1 MREFKKLP
9 LELFIGYD
17 IEQNSRVIELDASEM
32 VEKYPSGIL
41 QLVCKRPG
49 EETTYIAPSFEQD
62 GGTLRWTL
70 TSYDVEKAGQ
80 GLAIVALVDTSEE
93 SVKVLASHKIRTGI
107 EEGLHFRD
115 AESVD
120 PEDSLIARVLAA
132 VSQAHAYAQDAKE
145 EADRAETAAE
155 GLAGRSGTVDAMAAS
170 YAITEIANAVQPVFD
185 PVSTDNNAGAIVSDI
200 ITPTDGHLYFGYALA
215 AVSSIQGYTGGHM
228 CLRFINTGVYDCLDK
243 IAGNS
248 AQPLA
253 NGELELYGTFTP
265 ADGKSVKALMR
276 SFNSASSYTYTAT
289 VSKLYL
295 WDLTAAG
302 ITAEEALALARS
314 GGYAAA
320 KTIGELKAGIIGREQ
335 LAEEV
340 RRAVPAAESAVVDC
354 WGDSLTQGTGSNQTP
369 YPAALAALLGGGFTV
384 NNCGVGGERAEDVAF
399 RQGGLPAICQPVT
412 IGSGAS
418 DKNYITVR
426 SLDGADMNE
435 TMGRGTGSGTVYLG
449 GDKFLLRRDSS
460 GVYLL
465 MGDGAEAGRAYDR
478 PTLLQAEGAGTEHIA
493 IIMIGQN
500 GWGAGASG
508 VQVTGTEDG
517 IVIEH
522 TEDPAALANVID
534 AMIAHNNGPFIVCGI
549 PSGSAESRRTLE
561 GELGS
566 RYGEHFVNT
575 REYVSAYGL
584 ADAGLTPTAADTA
597 AMAKGEIPPQLRS
610 DGVHLTDAGMAAVA
624 KCIHARGARLGYW
637 EVN

>member
-1 MREFKKLP
+1 MQRIYKKIPHEVRLGYGEEENSREVRIDISEMLADLPEGKIKLVAIRP
-9 LELFIGYD
+9 RTEDPYLPANVRQDGESLVWEPDAYDMQYTGAGGAVIALTAEDGDESRVLRSHVITTFIGATISLEGAALPD
-17 IEQNSRVIELDASEM
+17 PWE
-32 VEKYPSGIL
+32 
-41 QLVCKRPG
+41 
-49 EETTYIAPSFEQD
+49 
-62 GGTLRWTL
+62 
-70 TSYDVEKAGQ
+70 SY
-80 GLAIVALVDTSEE
+80 
-93 SVKVLASHKIRTGI
+93 LASLSR
-107 EEGLHFRD
+107 
-115 AESVD
+115 
-120 PEDSLIARVLAA
+120 
-132 VSQAHAYAQDAKE
+132 Q
-145 EADRAETAAE
+145 ADRAETAAEAAEQAAE

-170 YAITEIANAVQPVFD
+170 YAITEIPNAVQPIFD

-200 ITPTDGHLYFGYALA
+200 ITPTDGHLYFGYTLA
-215 AVSSIQGYTGGHM
+215 TIAGLTGYTDGHM

-253 NGELELYGTFTP
+253 DGELELYGTFTP
-265 ADGKSVKALMR
+265 ADGKSVKALLR
-276 SFNSASSYTYTAT
+276 SFNSGSSYTYTAT

-302 ITAEEALALARS
+302 ITEEEALALARS
-314 GGYAAA
+314 GGYAAE
-320 KTIGELKAGIIGREQ
+320 KTIGELKDGIVGREQ

-354 WGDSLTQGTGSNQTP
+354 WGDSLTQGTGANQTP
-369 YPAALAALLGGGFTV
+369 YPAALAALLGSGFTV

-426 SLDGADMNE
+426 SLDGADMTA
-435 TMGRGTGSGTVYLG
+435 TMGQGTGSGTVYLG
-449 GDKFLLRRDSS
+449 GDKFLLRRDSG

-465 MGDGAEAGRAYDR
+465 MGDGAEAGRVYDR

-493 IIMIGQN
+493 VIMIGQN
-500 GWGAGASG
+500 GWGDGAAR

-522 TEDPAALANVID
+522 AADPATLANVID

-575 REYVSAYGL
+575 REYISAYGL
-584 ADAGLTPTAADTA
+584 ADAGLTPTAADAA
-597 AMAKGEIPPQLRS
+597 AMAKGEIPPQLKS
-610 DGVHLTDAGMAAVA
+610 DSVHLTDAGMASLA
-624 KCIHARGARLGYW
+624 KCIHARGVRLGYW
-637 EVN
+637 EVS

>member
-1 MREFKKLP
+1 MTLKDR
-9 LELFIGYD
+9 D
-17 IEQNSRVIELDASEM
+17 I
-32 VEKYPSGIL
+32 IL
-41 QLVCKRPG
+41 QKSNLFG
-49 EETTYIAPSFEQD
+49 
-62 GGTLRWTL
+62 
-70 TSYDVEKAGQ
+70 DVQVLLLEGKAGES
-80 GLAIVALVDTSEE
+80 GAPLVARTAAAMTDTTRIYVYLGSEAGYTNGNWYHYDKTTAAWV
-93 SVKVLASHKIRTGI
+93 SGGAYGTD
-107 EEGLHFRD
+107 F
-115 AESVD
+115 AT
-120 PEDSLIARVLAA
+120 DSTLEVAGMAA
-132 VSQAHAYAQDAKE
+132 DAKAAGDAIRANAASI
-145 EADRAETAAE
+145 ADQ
-155 GLAGRSGTVDAMAAS
+155 SGTVDAMAAS
-170 YAITEIANAVQPVFD
+170 YAITEIPNAVQPVFT
-185 PVSTDNNAGAIVSDI
+185 PVSTDNAAGAIVSDI
-200 ITPTDGHLYFGYALA
+200 ITPTDGHLYFGYTLA
-215 AVSSIQGYTGGHM
+215 TIADLTGYTYGHM

-253 NGELELYGTFTP
+253 DGELELYGTFTP
-265 ADGKSVKALMR
+265 ADGKSIKALLR
-276 SFNSASSYTYTAT
+276 SFNSGSSYTYTAT

-295 WDLTAAG
+295 WDLTEAG

-314 GGYAAA
+314 GGYAAE
-320 KTIGELKAGIIGREQ
+320 KTIGELKDGIIGREQ
-335 LAEEV
+335 LAEEI

-354 WGDSLTQGTGSNQTP
+354 WGDSLTQGTSANQTP
-369 YPAALAALLGGGFTV
+369 YPAALAALLGSGFTV

-426 SLDGADMNE
+426 SLDGADMTA
-435 TMGRGTGSGTVYLG
+435 TMGQGTGSGTVYLE
-449 GDKFLLRRDSS
+449 GDKYLLRRDSG

-465 MGDGAEAGRAYDR
+465 MGDGAEAGRVYDR

-493 IIMIGQN
+493 VIMIGQN
-500 GWGAGASG
+500 GWGAGAPG
-508 VQVTGTEDG
+508 VQVTGEEDG

-522 TEDPAALANVID
+522 AADPATLANVID
-534 AMIAHNNGPFIVCGI
+534 AMIAHNNGPYIVCGI
-549 PSGSAESRRTLE
+549 PSGSAEGRRALE

-624 KCIHARGARLGYW
+624 KCIYARGARLGYW
-637 EVN
+637 EVE

>member
-1 MREFKKLP
+1 MQRIYKKIPHEVRLGYGEEENSREVRIDISEMLADLPEGKIKLVAIRP
-9 LELFIGYD
+9 RTEDPYLPANVRQDGESLVWEPDAYDMQYTGAGGAVIALTAEDGDESRVLRSHVITTFIGATISLEGAVLPD
-17 IEQNSRVIELDASEM
+17 PWE
-32 VEKYPSGIL
+32 
-41 QLVCKRPG
+41 
-49 EETTYIAPSFEQD
+49 
-62 GGTLRWTL
+62 
-70 TSYDVEKAGQ
+70 SY
-80 GLAIVALVDTSEE
+80 
-93 SVKVLASHKIRTGI
+93 LASLSR
-107 EEGLHFRD
+107 
-115 AESVD
+115 
-120 PEDSLIARVLAA
+120 
-132 VSQAHAYAQDAKE
+132 Q
-145 EADRAETAAE
+145 ADRAETAAEAAERAAE

-170 YAITEIANAVQPVFD
+170 YAITEIANSVQPVFD

-200 ITPTDGHLYFGYALA
+200 ITPTDGHLYFGYTLA
-215 AVSSIQGYTGGHM
+215 TIADLTGYTSGHM

-253 NGELELYGTFTP
+253 DGELELYGTFTP
-265 ADGKSVKALMR
+265 ADGKSVKALLR
-276 SFNSASSYTYTAT
+276 SFNSASAYTYTAT

-320 KTIGELKAGIIGREQ
+320 KTIGELKDGVIGREQ

-354 WGDSLTQGTGSNQTP
+354 WGDSLTQGASANQTP

-399 RQGGLPAICQPVT
+399 RQGGLPAICQPVN

-426 SLDGADMNE
+426 SLDGADMTA
-435 TMGRGTGSGTVYLG
+435 TMGQGTGSGTVYLG
-449 GDKFLLRRDSS
+449 GDKYLLRRDSG

-465 MGDGAEAGRAYDR
+465 MGDGAEAGRVYDR

-500 GWGAGASG
+500 GWGAGAPG

-522 TEDPAALANVID
+522 AADPAALANVIN
-534 AMIAHNNGPFIVCGI
+534 AMIAHNNGPYIVCGI

-566 RYGEHFVNT
+566 RYGEHFVNV

-610 DGVHLTDAGMAAVA
+610 DSVHLTDAGMAAVA

-637 EVN
+637 EVI

>member
-1 MREFKKLP
+1 MQRIYKKIPHEVRLGYGEEENSREVRIDISEMLAALPEGKIKLVAIRP
-9 LELFIGYD
+9 RTEDPYLPANVRQDGEYLVWEPDAYDMQYTGAGGAVIALTAEDGDESRVLRSHVITTFIGATISLEGAALPD
-17 IEQNSRVIELDASEM
+17 PWE
-32 VEKYPSGIL
+32 
-41 QLVCKRPG
+41 
-49 EETTYIAPSFEQD
+49 
-62 GGTLRWTL
+62 
-70 TSYDVEKAGQ
+70 SY
-80 GLAIVALVDTSEE
+80 
-93 SVKVLASHKIRTGI
+93 LASLSR
-107 EEGLHFRD
+107 
-115 AESVD
+115 
-120 PEDSLIARVLAA
+120 
-132 VSQAHAYAQDAKE
+132 Q
-145 EADRAETAAE
+145 ADRAETAAE
-155 GLAGRSGTVDAMAAS
+155 AAEQAAEGLEGRSGTVDAMAAS
-170 YAITEIANAVQPVFD
+170 YAITEIPNAVQPVFD

-200 ITPTDGHLYFGYALA
+200 ITPTDGHLYFGYAVATIAELT
-215 AVSSIQGYTGGHM
+215 GYTGGHM

-253 NGELELYGTFTP
+253 DGELELYGTFTP
-265 ADGKSVKALMR
+265 ADGKSVKALLR
-276 SFNSASSYTYTAT
+276 SFNSASAYTYTAT

-295 WDLTAAG
+295 WDLTEAG
-302 ITAEEALALARS
+302 ITEEEALALARS

-320 KTIGELKAGIIGREQ
+320 KTIGELKDGIVGREQ

-354 WGDSLTQGTGSNQTP
+354 WGDSLTQGTSANQTP
-369 YPAALAALLGGGFTV
+369 YPAALAALLGSGFTV
-384 NNCGVGGERAEDVAF
+384 NNCGVGGERAEDIAF

-426 SLDGADMNE
+426 SLDGADMNS
-435 TMGRGTGSGTVYLG
+435 TMGQGTGSGTVYLG
-449 GDKFLLRRDSS
+449 GDKYLLRRDSG

-493 IIMIGQN
+493 VIMIGQN
-500 GWGAGASG
+500 GWGAGAPG

-522 TEDPAALANVID
+522 TEDPATLANVID

-637 EVN
+637 EVV

>member
-1 MREFKKLP
+1 MTLKDR
-9 LELFIGYD
+9 D
-17 IEQNSRVIELDASEM
+17 I
-32 VEKYPSGIL
+32 IL
-41 QLVCKRPG
+41 QKSNLFG
-49 EETTYIAPSFEQD
+49 
-62 GGTLRWTL
+62 
-70 TSYDVEKAGQ
+70 DVQVLLLEGKAGES
-80 GLAIVALVDTSEE
+80 GAPLVARTAAAMTDTTRIYVYLGSE
-93 SVKVLASHKIRTGI
+93 SGYTNGNWYHYDKTTAAWISGGAYGTD
-107 EEGLHFRD
+107 F
-115 AESVD
+115 AT
-120 PEDSLIARVLAA
+120 DSTLEVAGMAA
-132 VSQAHAYAQDAKE
+132 DAKAAGDAIRANAASI
-145 EADRAETAAE
+145 ADQ
-155 GLAGRSGTVDAMAAS
+155 SGTVDAMAAS
-170 YAITEIANAVQPVFD
+170 YAMTEIANSVQPVFD

-200 ITPTDGHLYFGYALA
+200 ITPTDGHLYFGYTLA
-215 AVSSIQGYTGGHM
+215 TIADLTGYTFGHM

-253 NGELELYGTFTP
+253 DGELELYGTFTP
-265 ADGKSVKALMR
+265 ADGKSIKALLR
-276 SFNSASSYTYTAT
+276 SFNSASAYTYTAT

-295 WDLTAAG
+295 WDLTEAG
-302 ITAEEALALARS
+302 ITEEEALALARS

-320 KTIGELKAGIIGREQ
+320 KTIGELKDDVIGREQ

-340 RRAVPAAESAVVDC
+340 RRTIPAAESAVVDC
-354 WGDSLTQGTGSNQTP
+354 WGDSLTQGTSANQTP
-369 YPAALAALLGGGFTV
+369 YPAALAALLGSGFTV

-426 SLDGADMNE
+426 SLDGADMTA
-435 TMGRGTGSGTVYLG
+435 TMGQGTGSGTVYLG
-449 GDKFLLRRDSS
+449 ADKYLLRRDSG

-465 MGDGAEAGRAYDR
+465 MGDGAEAGRVYDR

-500 GWGAGASG
+500 GWGVGAPG

-522 TEDPAALANVID
+522 AADPATLANVID

-566 RYGEHFVNT
+566 RYGEHFVNV

-610 DGVHLTDAGMAAVA
+610 DSVHLTDAGMAAVA